1 MIRKFIGFVSIL
13 AVALAFAG
21 CGTASSD
28 ADDHC
33 TVDPNAADC
42 ANEEPDEP
50 AGDPAGE
57 P

>member
-1 MIRKFIGFVSIL
+1 MVRKLIGFASIL

-21 CGTASSD
+21 CGSASSE

-42 ANEEPDEP
+42 ATEEPADNP
-50 AGDPAGE
+50 ADPAAE
-57 P
+57 

>member
-1 MIRKFIGFVSIL
+1 MVRKFIGFASIL

-21 CGTASSD
+21 CGSASSE

-42 ANEEPDEP
+42 ATEEPADNP
-50 AGDPAGE
+50 ADPAAE
-57 P
+57 

>member
-1 MIRKFIGFVSIL
+1 MVRKLIGFASIL

-21 CGTASSD
+21 CGTASTH

-42 ANEEPDEP
+42 ANEDP
-50 AGDPAGE
+50 ADNPADPAGE

>member
-33 TVDPNAADC
+33 TGDPNAADC
-42 ANEEPDEP
+42 ANEEPEEP
-50 AGDPAGE
+50 AADPAGE